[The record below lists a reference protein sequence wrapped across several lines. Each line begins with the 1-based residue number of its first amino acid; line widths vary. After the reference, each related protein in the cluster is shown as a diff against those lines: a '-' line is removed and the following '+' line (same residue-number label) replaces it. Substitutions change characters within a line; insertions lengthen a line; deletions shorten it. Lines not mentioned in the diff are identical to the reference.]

1 MNSPKLQFVRSET
14 PGGPVVIALTGP
26 IVMATLSDFQA
37 QLRAETAPTVV
48 LDFSEVPFIDS
59 SGLGSMISVFLHYK
73 TGNRKLGLVGMNE
86 KCRALMKMTNVE
98 NLFPTFASVEAARA
112 ALA

>member
-1 MNSPKLQFVRSET
+1 
-14 PGGPVVIALTGP
+14 
-26 IVMATLSDFQA
+26 MATLSDFQA
-37 QLRAETAPTVV
+37 QLRAETAPAVV